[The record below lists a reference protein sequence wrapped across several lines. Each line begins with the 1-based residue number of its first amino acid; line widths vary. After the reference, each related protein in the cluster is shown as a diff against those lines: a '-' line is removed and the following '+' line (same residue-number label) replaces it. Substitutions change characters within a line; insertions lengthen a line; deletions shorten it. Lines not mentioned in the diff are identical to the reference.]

1 MEESSGA
8 SGQLLKA
15 AMAFA
20 SHNMAGLLEA
30 RALDDLSDPCCRQLS
45 RFYTEEMRICGRRF
59 TPHSES
65 PTSSELRETAA
76 TAGVTAD
83 DVLEMEEEL
92 LTEMGDTSSINNT
105 SSSSGGP
112 GTNATSSGQKKSR
125 KNSTGSSND
134 NNDNRRRF
142 SRSSSV
148 SSVCSSGSSVDSD
161 FFDFVQVT

>member
-30 RALDDLSDPCCRQLS
+30 RSLDDLSDPCCRQLS
-45 RFYTEEMRICGRRF
+45 RFYTEEMRISGRRF

-65 PTSSELRETAA
+65 PTSSELREMAA
-76 TAGVTAD
+76 TAGLTAD

-92 LTEMGDTSSINNT
+92 LAEMGDLSFNAGNT
-105 SSSSGGP
+105 SSTGP
-112 GTNATSSGQKKSR
+112 TNATSSGQKKSR
-125 KNSTGSSND
+125 KNSTGSSD
-134 NNDNRRRF
+134 NNDNRRF